1 MILSLFSHPRSYH
14 DTSGQWLWKSWPY
27 LLLNSRWQ
35 YNSGYFVTLHVSCVE
50 MLDKTFLRLW
60 LRPYIII
67 RFIIRAIGKQ
77 VVSIIIYSISKSL
90 SWSFNDKVH
99 NVMLWKSKNTHIIFV
114 LDLICEN
121 WNKFFLCS
129 DPSVLST
136 VMITL
141 KRYIPYV
148 HISHHLSFQLVTTKH
163 NSGCCWC
170 KWVLFINSNF
180 AT

>member
-1 MILSLFSHPRSYH
+1 MTLQVNDYERVDLIFYWIQDGNIIAAIL
-14 DTSGQWLWKSWPY
+14 
-27 LLLNSRWQ
+27 
-35 YNSGYFVTLHVSCVE
+35 LHCMFRVE

-90 SWSFNDKVH
+90 SGSFNDKVH